1 MKKYD
6 YRYWILPGVFIILSI
21 IFIIYS
27 KVTGNLQNWIDVAI
41 CYLIIYPLYII
52 YDIRE
57 QKEYIE
63 KAETKKDE
71 SIKKE

>member
-1 MKKYD
+1 MEKYD
-6 YRYWILPGVFIILSI
+6 YRYWILPSVFIILSI
-21 IFIIYS
+21 VFIIYS
-27 KVTGNLQNWIDVAI
+27 KITGNLQNWIDVAI
-41 CYLIIYPLYII
+41 CYLIIYPLYIV

-63 KAETKKDE
+63 KAK

>member
-6 YRYWILPGVFIILSI
+6 YRYWILPGIFIILSI

-27 KVTGNLQNWIDVAI
+27 KITGNLQNWIGVTI
-41 CYLIIYPLYII
+41 CYLIIYPLYIV
-52 YDIRE
+52 YDIKE

-63 KAETKKDE
+63 KSKMEKDKNIE
-71 SIKKE
+71 KQ